1 MYVDLANVLDFLW
14 TCCNQI
20 VLAYF
25 AGGILSIVFATY
37 IVKKVSRL
45 FDIIV
50 R

>member
-1 MYVDLANVLDFLW
+1 MYDDLTRVLNFAWD
-14 TCCNQI
+14 CCDEFI
-20 VLAYF
+20 KAYF
-25 AGGILSIVFATY
+25 MGGILSIVFAVY